1 MPSQEPLQE
10 LIRRAQQHDPAA
22 FDQLVDR
29 FSGPLYG
36 LFCRLAGSTH
46 DAEDLL
52 QELFLRVVRMVD
64 SYKHDG
70 RFEAWLYRIAINL
83 VRDHLRRLRRHGGA
97 AEATGQSPD
106 NWARLEAH
114 PARQPPPDQ
123 PAQLA
128 EQIDRLR
135 LALLQLPDQ
144 QREVIMLRH
153 FSNMSFQDIADIM
166 GTPLGTALARAH
178 RGLAQLRRLMEAHER
193 P

>member
-83 VRDHLRRLRRHGGA
+83 VRDHLRRLRR
-97 AEATGQSPD
+97 
-106 NWARLEAH
+106 
-114 PARQPPPDQ
+114 Q
-123 PAQLA
+123 PAFGNLSP
-128 EQIDRLR
+128 
-135 LALLQLPDQ
+135 ALL
-144 QREVIMLRH
+144 
-153 FSNMSFQDIADIM
+153 
-166 GTPLGTALARAH
+166 
-178 RGLAQLRRLMEAHER
+178 
-193 P
+193 